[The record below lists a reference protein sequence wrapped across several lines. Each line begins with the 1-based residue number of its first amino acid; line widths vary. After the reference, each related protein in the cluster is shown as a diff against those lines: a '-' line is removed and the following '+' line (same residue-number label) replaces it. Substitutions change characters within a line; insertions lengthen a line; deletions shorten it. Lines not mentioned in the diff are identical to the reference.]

1 MRETFSAS
9 TISSIFFFQILGYR
23 SDNPFFKKRAY
34 EFSRVSS
41 FSMLRPFRFA
51 LRIDESFP
59 RAVGINERDVTI
71 LSYTFNFQLS
81 IIVCSYLP
89 FVSYPYPYRSVTV
102 NSFFLLTYYRSVI
115 SSPCIILLLDI
126 CLRSLPYV
134 ILPLVYPSNV
144 YVIVYRRNI

>member
-1 MRETFSAS
+1 VYPAFRCCVLFDSPCES
-9 TISSIFFFQILGYR
+9 TSLFLVF
-23 SDNPFFKKRAY
+23 
-34 EFSRVSS
+34 
-41 FSMLRPFRFA
+41 
-51 LRIDESFP
+51 
-59 RAVGINERDVTI
+59 AVGINERDVTI

-126 CLRSLPYV
+126 CLRSVPYV